1 MMNTSKIIQI
11 LYTMNSSNFTKDKY
25 LELKELYE
33 QAIENN
39 KDTITIDGQVLLTNY
54 AKYLLEYLAMVF
66 K

>member
-1 MMNTSKIIQI
+1 MMNTSKIIQT
-11 LYTMNSSNFTKDKY
+11 LYTMNSANFTKDKY

>member
-1 MMNTSKIIQI
+1 MMNTSKIIQT

-39 KDTITIDGQVLLTNY
+39 EDTITIDGQVLLTNY

>member
-1 MMNTSKIIQI
+1 
-11 LYTMNSSNFTKDKY
+11 MNSSNFTKDKY

-39 KDTITIDGQVLLTNY
+39 EDTITIDGQVLLTNY
-54 AKYLLEYLAMVF
+54 AKYLLEYLAMIF

>member
-1 MMNTSKIIQI
+1 MMNTSKIIQT

-39 KDTITIDGQVLLTNY
+39 EDTITIDGQVLLTNY
-54 AKYLLEYLAMVF
+54 AKYLLEYLAMIF